1 MSEKPVPKP
10 GDPHYSEAQM
20 RPGVVFHSTA
30 IAAVLSWGDLGEY
43 VYRASEALRAME
55 RAEALAAKQTE
66 ELRVARNRIQ
76 NAADWLIEAEHNL
89 GIGDNAAAARAATA
103 ARRALTFKLS
113 EDV

>member
-20 RPGVVFHSTA
+20 RPGVAFHSTA
-30 IAAVLSWGDLGEY
+30 IAAILSWGELGEY
-43 VYRASEALRAME
+43 VYRASEALRALE

-66 ELRVARNRIQ
+66 ELRVALNRIQ
-76 NAADWLIEAEHNL
+76 NAADWLVETRRRL
-89 GIGDNAAAARAATA
+89 GVGDNAAAENAADA
-103 ARRALTFKLS
+103 AHIALTFKLP

>member
-30 IAAVLSWGDLGEY
+30 IAAVLSWGELGEY
-43 VYRASEALRAME
+43 VYRASEALRALE

-66 ELRVARNRIQ
+66 ELRVARNRIN
-76 NAADWLIEAEHNL
+76 NAYDHLLRAQQDL
-89 GIGDNAAAARAATA
+89 GIGANDDAMRRVKLARES
-103 ARRALTFKLS
+103 LTFTLP
-113 EDV
+113 EGA